1 MLETKLKSHLN
12 IDFKMGKNRMVSMFF
27 DFFLEVKADFIF
39 IKIKIK
45 SPNSEML
52 LHQDPIFEK

>member
-1 MLETKLKSHLN
+1 
-12 IDFKMGKNRMVSMFF
+12 MGKNRMVSMFF